1 MEKKILMFSFL
12 LLFMY
17 NLSPAQERFKGSLV
31 GGVVLA
37 QLDGDRLAGFNKFG
51 FQAGAKVN
59 TILTDR
65 WSLGIELLYSQHGSS
80 RTLNDSPAAVFEKIN
95 LNLVEAPVMLYFKDW
110 KFELGAG
117 LSYGRI
123 INYSATDIF
132 GEDVTD
138 TQDYATDH
146 VILNIGV
153 GFNFTEDWT
162 LDVRWSR
169 YLTNLQADPGAGT
182 FIGKNIAVRGI
193 YNL

>member
-1 MEKKILMFSFL
+1 MEKKILVLSFL
-12 LLFMY
+12 LFFMY
-17 NLSPAQERFKGSLV
+17 SISNAQERFKGSLV

-37 QLDGDRLAGFNKFG
+37 QLDGDRLVGFNKFG

-65 WSLGIELLYSQHGSS
+65 WSLGIELLFSQHGSS

-95 LNLVEAPVMLYFKDW
+95 LNLVEAPVMVYFKDW

-117 LSYGRI
+117 LSYGRV
-123 INYSATDIF
+123 INYSVTDIF

-138 TQDYATDH
+138 TQNYATDH
-146 VILNIGV
+146 LIFNIGV
-153 GFNFTEDWT
+153 GFNFTENWT